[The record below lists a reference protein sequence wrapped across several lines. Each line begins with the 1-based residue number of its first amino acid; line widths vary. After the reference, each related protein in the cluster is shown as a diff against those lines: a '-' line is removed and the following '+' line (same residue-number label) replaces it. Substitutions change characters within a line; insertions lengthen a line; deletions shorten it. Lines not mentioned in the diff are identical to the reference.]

1 MMFFLQT
8 EKESQKIT
16 SSKIMIRNA
25 EDDIHAGKQ
34 NSESPLSLTGGYLSV
49 YLSQTELEIGK
60 KSFVRTMLNCI
71 SNESLRSDNSQSIR

>member
-1 MMFFLQT
+1 MMFSLQT

-25 EDDIHAGKQ
+25 EDDIHAGNQ

-60 KSFVRTMLNCI
+60 KIVCENNAKLYI
-71 SNESLRSDNSQSIR
+71 K